1 MARRGRIAD
10 LERELRFK
18 DERINESKDEIDGS
32 ASYSGTGGA
41 STCRR
46 GYAAQGRVKQ
56 LLDRCIEGIE
66 IRMEDGGSDRMQPF
80 DDHPLASLGSPPTKP
95 QTILVTWTLLQCY
108 RVRPPRSLIYGCQ
121 RIKRSNW
128 GQ

>member
-1 MARRGRIAD
+1 VARHGRIAD

-18 DERINESKDEIDGS
+18 DERINESKDEIDGG

-56 LLDRCIEGIE
+56 FSGFGWPTPQ
-66 IRMEDGGSDRMQPF
+66 GGYARR
-80 DDHPLASLGSPPTKP
+80 PT
-95 QTILVTWTLLQCY
+95 
-108 RVRPPRSLIYGCQ
+108 
-121 RIKRSNW
+121 
-128 GQ
+128 GQKIWKVSFHHKQ